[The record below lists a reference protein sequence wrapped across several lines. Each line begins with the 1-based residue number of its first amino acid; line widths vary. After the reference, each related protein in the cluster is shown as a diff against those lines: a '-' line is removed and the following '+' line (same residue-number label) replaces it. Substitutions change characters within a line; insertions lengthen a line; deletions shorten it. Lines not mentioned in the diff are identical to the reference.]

1 MSIPLTDVFLL
12 WHTHDLTDDCGT
24 HEEVKLIG
32 VFSSEEKASEAME
45 QLKDKEGFRDFPVS
59 CFEISKMEIDQTNWA
74 DGFLFLTGQNN
85 LPITEAEICD

>member
-1 MSIPLTDVFLL
+1 MDTLLLDVFLL

-32 VFSSEEKASEAME
+32 VFSSEKKASEALE

-59 CFEISKMEIDQTNWA
+59 CFETAGMKVDQSSWA
-74 DGFLFLTGQNN
+74 DGFFTAHW
-85 LPITEAEICD
+85 TE

>member
-32 VFSSEEKASEAME
+32 VFSSEEKASETRE
-45 QLKDKEGFRDFPVS
+45 QLKDREGFRNFPIS
-59 CFEISKMEIDQTNWA
+59 CFEIAKMKIDQPSWI
-74 DGFLFLTGQNN
+74 DGCSLVHW
-85 LPITEAEICD
+85 TE

>member
-1 MSIPLTDVFLL
+1 MDTLLLDVFLL

-45 QLKDKEGFRDFPVS
+45 QLKDKEGFRDFPAS
-59 CFEISKMEIDQTNWA
+59 CFEIAGMKVDQSSWA
-74 DGFLFLTGQNN
+74 DGFFTAHW
-85 LPITEAEICD
+85 TE

>member
-32 VFSSEEKASEAME
+32 VFSSEEKAKKAME
-45 QLKDKEGFRDFPVS
+45 QLKDKEGFRDFPIS
-59 CFEISKMEIDQTNWA
+59 CFEIAKTKIDRPSWI
-74 DGFLFLTGQNN
+74 DGFSLVHW
-85 LPITEAEICD
+85 TE

>member
-1 MSIPLTDVFLL
+1 MNTPLSDVFLL

-32 VFSSEEKASEAME
+32 VFSSEGKASEALE

-59 CFEISKMEIDQTNWA
+59 CFETAGMKVDQSSWA
-74 DGFLFLTGQNN
+74 DGFFTAHW
-85 LPITEAEICD
+85 TE

>member
-1 MSIPLTDVFLL
+1 MSIPLADVFLL

-45 QLKDKEGFRDFPVS
+45 QLKDKEGFRDFPIS
-59 CFEISKMEIDQTNWA
+59 CFEIAKMKIDRTSWV
-74 DGFLFLTGQNN
+74 DGFFAAHY
-85 LPITEAEICD
+85 PE